1 MSECFHYINLVSEDS
16 PIRLKNGG
24 ARTCWAMKVRDIELY
39 APLKGLIKRT
49 SGAFRQRWDV
59 LSAACMVR

>member
-1 MSECFHYINLVSEDS
+1 MSECFNYINLVSEDS

-24 ARTCWAMKVRDIELY
+24 ARTCWTMKVRDIELY

-49 SGAFRQRWDV
+49 SGAFRQ
-59 LSAACMVR
+59 C